1 MQEIFS
7 GFLKQGGCLIRLL
20 NASGG
25 GGGGISE
32 CPGNSIFIFFIK
44 ENWNCGMNRYNAEP
58 NINLLLTGNVPL
70 TMMLDNEVIL

>member
-25 GGGGISE
+25 RGGGVGE
-32 CPGNSIFIFFIK
+32 GPGGSIFIFFFK
-44 ENWNCGMNRYNAEP
+44 ENWNCDMNRYNAEP
-58 NINLLLTGNVPL
+58 NINLLLTGNIPL

>member
-25 GGGGISE
+25 GGISE
-32 CPGNSIFIFFIK
+32 CPGHSIFIFFIK

-58 NINLLLTGNVPL
+58 NINLLLTGNIPL
-70 TMMLDNEVIL
+70 TKMLDNEVIL